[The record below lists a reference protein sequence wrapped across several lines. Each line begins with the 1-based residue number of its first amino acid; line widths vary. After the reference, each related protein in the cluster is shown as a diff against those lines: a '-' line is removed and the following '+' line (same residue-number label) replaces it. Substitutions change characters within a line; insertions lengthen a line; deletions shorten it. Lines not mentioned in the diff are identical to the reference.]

1 MVPLRLS
8 VKITAL
14 LALVSGLG
22 AQSRFV
28 YANNDVP
35 STNTVSGFTANS
47 NGVLTQI
54 TGSPFATGGGGVAG
68 GASGVDRITVAG
80 GEMACAFHEAERR
93 IREVLRQ
100 QHARGAA
107 PRGGG
112 PVFCVSPGGVV
123 VVAAAPAALRR

>member
-54 TGSPFATGGGGVAG
+54 TGSPFATGGGGVAD
-68 GASGVDRITVAG
+68 GASGGDRITVAG
-80 GEMACAFHEAERR
+80 GERSYRAM
-93 IREVLRQ
+93 
-100 QHARGAA
+100 
-107 PRGGG
+107 
-112 PVFCVSPGGVV
+112 
-123 VVAAAPAALRR
+123 PAARKNTLSLGYHELPSLRTQSGLSRFCSVARRTV

>member
-80 GEMACAFHEAERR
+80 GKNLFSF
-93 IREVLRQ
+93 Q
-100 QHARGAA
+100 
-107 PRGGG
+107 RGGEKNNQ
-112 PVFCVSPGGVV
+112 VFVFSSPPGVR
-123 VVAAAPAALRR
+123 VAAAAPPFSYGEARVFAIVSCRPAR

>member
-80 GEMACAFHEAERR
+80 GEITYTSHSGSANNCARLCKSA
-93 IREVLRQ
+93 
-100 QHARGAA
+100 AGAA
-107 PRGGG
+107 TPQ
-112 PVFCVSPGGVV
+112 
-123 VVAAAPAALRR
+123 